1 MTGSSLTILS
11 NRVSYRFNL
20 KGPSLTVDTACSS
33 SLVALHT
40 AVQSIRGG
48 DCTQAIVGGVNIILN
63 PHQMGS
69 LASMRFFSPDGKS
82 YSFDSRGNGYGRGE
96 GVACVLLKRLD
107 QAIKDGDT
115 IRAIIRNTGVNQ
127 DGKTQGITMPSA
139 QQQAALIKSTYEAVG
154 LDPSETSYV
163 EAHGTGTA
171 AGDPLEAS
179 GLATIFCQN
188 RTNTLHIGSVKS
200 NVGHLEA
207 GSGLAGLVKL
217 VMMLEHKTLLP
228 NGNFEKPN
236 PKLPLVQWR
245 MDVC

>member
-1 MTGSSLTILS
+1 ML
-11 NRVSYRFNL
+11 
-20 KGPSLTVDTACSS
+20 A
-33 SLVALHT
+33 
-40 AVQSIRGG
+40 
-48 DCTQAIVGGVNIILN
+48 
-63 PHQMGS
+63 

-96 GVACVLLKRLD
+96 GVACVLVKRLD

-127 DGKTQGITMPSA
+127 DGKTQGITMPSSQA
-139 QQQAALIKSTYEAVG
+139 QSALIKSTYEAVG
-154 LDPSETSYV
+154 LDPLQTSYV

-179 GLATIFCQN
+179 ALATIFCHN
-188 RTNTLHIGSVKS
+188 RSDILHIGSVKS
-200 NVGHLEA
+200 NIGHLEA
-207 GSGLAGLVKL
+207 ASGLAGLIKL

-236 PKLPLVQWR
+236 PKIPLSQWR
-245 MDVC
+245 VDVRYVPI